1 MSNLTPKIS
10 IVVVTYNSGKYVTE
24 TLDSIASQSY
34 TGEIQLIVSDDCSQD
49 DTVLICKNWLRDH
62 KDRFP
67 DATIISSTSNTGIS
81 GNYNRALK
89 EVNGLW
95 VKYIAGDD
103 ILTPDCIREFVAETF
118 RTDDKFIMCSVIPFD
133 STGDR
138 ALRMKAR
145 FLADYDV
152 SGQEKA
158 LSNSP
163 CVIEG
168 PSFFLETATL
178 REMDGFD
185 ETYPYVEDWPLAM
198 KYVFNGY
205 HIHICYKGLVR
216 YREYQSVSKEGS
228 AYYNKFYW
236 CVYASL
242 NDWRM
247 RIARRDRKYLSWWH
261 ARVQRYLLDIPKKG
275 KINICLRYILIM
287 TDIKRFSNSINIK

>member
-103 ILTPDCIREFVAETF
+103 ILPLIVYVSLSRKPSAQMISLSCVVCNRLIQTVTKHRE
-118 RTDDKFIMCSVIPFD
+118 
-133 STGDR
+133 
-138 ALRMKAR
+138 
-145 FLADYDV
+145 
-152 SGQEKA
+152 
-158 LSNSP
+158 
-163 CVIEG
+163 
-168 PSFFLETATL
+168 
-178 REMDGFD
+178 
-185 ETYPYVEDWPLAM
+185 
-198 KYVFNGY
+198 
-205 HIHICYKGLVR
+205 
-216 YREYQSVSKEGS
+216 
-228 AYYNKFYW
+228 
-236 CVYASL
+236 
-242 NDWRM
+242 
-247 RIARRDRKYLSWWH
+247 
-261 ARVQRYLLDIPKKG
+261 
-275 KINICLRYILIM
+275 
-287 TDIKRFSNSINIK
+287 

>member
-1 MSNLTPKIS
+1 MVLSNLTPKIS

-24 TLDSIASQSY
+24 TLDSIANQSY

-67 DATIISSTSNTGIS
+67 DATIILSTSNTGIS

-103 ILTPDCIREFVAETF
+103 ILTPDCMLEFVAETF
-118 RTDDKFIMCSVIPFD
+118 RTDDKFIMCRLQPFD
-133 STGDR
+133 SDGDR
-138 ALRMKAR
+138 APRMRAEGIMEC
-145 FLADYDV
+145 DV
-152 SGQEKA
+152 KGQEKV
-158 LSNSP
+158 LSELSYI
-163 CVIEG
+163 IEG

-178 REMDGFD
+178 RQLGAFD
-185 ETYPYVEDWPLAM
+185 EAYPYVEDWPLAM
-198 KYVFNGY
+198 KYAYNGY
-205 HIHICYKGLVR
+205 HIHLLKKELVR

-228 AYYNKFYW
+228 IYYQKFWW
-236 CVYASL
+236 CCYASL

-247 RIARRDRKYLSWWH
+247 RIAKRDKKYMAWWH
-261 ARVQRYLLDIPKKG
+261 ARVQRYLLDIPKTGLFNK
-275 KINICLRYILIM
+275 LVRYMLM
-287 TDIKRFSNSINIK
+287 TTDLKRFL

>member
-10 IVVVTYNSGKYVTE
+10 IVVVTYNSSKYVTE

-103 ILTPDCIREFVAETF
+103 ILTSDCILEFVAETF
-118 RTDDKFIMCSVIPFD
+118 RTDDKFIMCRLQPFD
-133 STGDR
+133 SDGDKAPRMR
-138 ALRMKAR
+138 AEGIMEC
-145 FLADYDV
+145 DV
-152 SGQEKA
+152 KGQEKV
-158 LSNSP
+158 LSELSYI
-163 CVIEG
+163 IEG
-168 PSFFLETATL
+168 PSFFLETTTL
-178 REMDGFD
+178 RQLGAFD
-185 ETYPYVEDWPLAM
+185 EAYPYVEDWPLAM
-198 KYVFNGY
+198 KYVYNGY
-205 HIHICYKGLVR
+205 RIHMLKKELVR

-228 AYYNKFYW
+228 VYYQKFWW
-236 CVYASL
+236 CCYASL

-247 RIARRDRKYLSWWH
+247 RIAKRDRKYFSWWH
-261 ARVQRYLLDIPKKG
+261 ARVQRYLLDIPKHGLVNKMV
-275 KINICLRYILIM
+275 RYALMM
-287 TDIKRFSNSINIK
+287 TDLKRFL